1 MEAHDAAVAVVAA
14 RVKHFHKEQKPFR
27 NYHGSSLS
35 TRPSDR
41 NRDNIVDTSS
51 LSHVLAIDKAKK
63 TASVEPNVSMDVLV
77 AATMKEGLVP
87 QVVMELPSI
96 TVGGGFSGSSGESS
110 SFRFGLFEATINGIE
125 IVLPTG
131 EVAKASNSEKQD
143 LFWGAA
149 SAFGTIGVVTL
160 LEVQLMDA
168 KKYVAMTY
176 YLTKGFDNTLVRI
189 KEETKKEENDYID
202 GIAFTPESSVI
213 CCGRMVDDLPSG
225 QKPRHFTRRGDPWF
239 YLRVKDAHDHL
250 LKFPEN
256 SFIDYIPL
264 EDYLFRYD
272 RGGFW
277 TGRQAFEYFKVP
289 FNRIT
294 RYVLDPFMYTRVIN
308 QAQAKTDFSYHY
320 MIQDCGIPFQKC
332 NEFKSWLDENIGL
345 YPLWLCPL
353 RARRDSPGSSHG
365 IHAAMGK
372 RDYSDLLNFGVWGL
386 ISWDRQEVLG
396 KNKALEAK
404 VRELDGWKTLY
415 AHTYYSEEDFWSV
428 YDRESYDAVR
438 AKYGAN
444 YLPSVYEK
452 VSVKVDLEAEE
463 AALRTSTKARL
474 KAKAKSTWP
483 TRGLLG
489 VYHAVRGGDV
499 LLQKQEKPQTQ
510 KTASSGPGKA

>member
-1 MEAHDAAVAVVAA
+1 MEAHDAAVAAVAT
-14 RVKHFHKEQKPFR
+14 RVKHFHKAQKPFR

-35 TRPSDR
+35 TRPSER
-41 NRDNIVDTSS
+41 NKDNIVDTSS
-51 LSHVLAIDKAKK
+51 LTNILAVDKAKK
-63 TASVEPNVSMDVLV
+63 TASVEPNVPMDALV
-77 AATMKEGLVP
+77 AASIKEGLVP

-110 SFRFGLFEATINGIE
+110 SFRFGLFEATINSIE

-131 EVAKASNSEKQD
+131 EIAKASNGEKQD

-149 SAFGTIGVVTL
+149 SAFGTVGVVTL

-168 KKYVAMTY
+168 KKYVALTY
-176 YLTKGFDNTLVRI
+176 HLTKGFDDTLVKI
-189 KEETKKEENDYID
+189 KEETEKDENDYID
-202 GIAFTPESSVI
+202 GITFTPESSVI

-225 QKPRHFTRRGDPWF
+225 QKPRRFTRRGDPWF
-239 YLRVKDAHDHL
+239 YLRAHDAHNQL
-250 LKFPEN
+250 LKSPETPV
-256 SFIDYIPL
+256 IDYIPL
-264 EDYLFRYD
+264 ADYLFRYD

-277 TGRQAFEYFKVP
+277 TGRQAFQYFKVP

-294 RYVLDPFMYTRVIN
+294 RYILDPFMYTRVIN
-308 QAQAKTDFSYHY
+308 QAQAKTDFSNYY

-332 NEFKSWLDENIGL
+332 KEFKAWLDDNVGL

-353 RARRDSPGSSHG
+353 RARRDSPGSCHG

-386 ISWDRQEVLG
+386 ISWDRRDALA

-415 AHTYYSEEDFWSV
+415 AHTYYTEEDFWSV
-428 YDRESYDAVR
+428 YERESYDAVR

-452 VSVKVDLEAEE
+452 VSVKVDLDAEE
-463 AALRTSTKARL
+463 AALRASPKARIKGRL
-474 KAKAKSTWP
+474 KSTWP
-483 TRGLLG
+483 TRGLVG
-489 VYHAVRGGDV
+489 VYHAIRGGDV
-499 LLQKQEKPQTQ
+499 LLQKQDRQ
-510 KTASSGPGKA
+510 KAKKTVS

>member
-1 MEAHDAAVAVVAA
+1 MEAHNATVAAVAE
-14 RVKHFHKEQKPFR
+14 RVKHFHKQQKPFR

-41 NRDNIVDTSS
+41 NKDNIVDTSA
-51 LSHVLAIDKAKK
+51 LSHVLSIDKEKK
-63 TASVEPNVSMDVLV
+63 TASVEPNVPMDALV
-77 AATMKEGLVP
+77 AATLKEGLVP

-110 SFRFGLFEATINGIE
+110 SFRFGLFEATINSIE

-149 SAFGTIGVVTL
+149 SAFGTVGVVTL

-168 KKYVAMTY
+168 KKYVALTY
-176 YLTKGFDNTLVRI
+176 HLSKGFDNTLVKI
-189 KEETKKEENDYID
+189 KEETENDDNDYID
-202 GIAFTPESSVI
+202 GITFTPESSVI

-225 QKPRHFTRRGDPWF
+225 QKPRRFTHRGDPWF
-239 YLRVKDAHDHL
+239 YLRAQDAHNQL
-250 LKFPEN
+250 LKSPECN
-256 SFIDYIPL
+256 VTDYIPL
-264 EDYLFRYD
+264 WDYLFRYD

-277 TGRQAFEYFKVP
+277 TGRQAFQYFKVP

-294 RYVLDPFMYTRVIN
+294 RYILDPFMYTRVIN
-308 QAQAKTDFSYHY
+308 QAQAKTDFSHYY

-332 NEFKSWLDENIGL
+332 KEFKTWLDENVGL

-353 RARRDSPGSSHG
+353 KARRDSPGSCHG

-386 ISWDRQEVLG
+386 ISWDRRDVLD

-415 AHTYYSEEDFWSV
+415 AHTYYTEEDFWSV
-428 YDRESYDAVR
+428 YDQESYNTVR
-438 AKYGAN
+438 AKYGAT

-452 VSVKVDLEAEE
+452 VCVKVDLDAEE
-463 AALRTSTKARL
+463 AAQRASAKARL
-474 KAKAKSTWP
+474 KTRIKSTWP

-499 LLQKQEKPQTQ
+499 LLQKQDPKPQAQ
-510 KTASSGPGKA
+510 H